1 MSSSSEICTEVTDP
15 DTQFNNGI
23 KMIVSAYETQ
33 TSFLS
38 NEITRLNKELSLR
51 DSKIKKMDELCSSLL
66 KEKSEYEAKVNS
78 LSTINRSL
86 SLQIETLRAENNSLK
101 KVKDKIRE
109 TIEVDKIPYNTNK
122 YSMNIPIGKN
132 GNNSIFQ
139 YYTNSN
145 SKSSM
150 KSKKPTGIKK
160 QCVSASNSF
169 CIAKSRHSRCS
180 NSMCSLKS
188 DKRNNDFFKHCRALM
203 GPDKYNEI
211 MDIVRSFNA
220 KLISKEETY
229 ERINEI
235 LTEGNYEELMNEFN
249 KLFM

>member
-109 TIEVDKIPYNTNK
+109 TIEVDKITPNDISLK
-122 YSMNIPIGKN
+122 YYRADDGSLFENNHWYRAFGKI
-132 GNNSIFQ
+132 SIFNLETFNKIVYLDSDMQ
-139 YYTNSN
+139 VVQNIDELFDKPHMSAVRAGEDLDWLNSGIMVIEPN
-145 SKSSM
+145 S
-150 KSKKPTGIKK
+150 T
-160 QCVSASNSF
+160 
-169 CIAKSRHSRCS
+169 
-180 NSMCSLKS
+180 
-188 DKRNNDFFKHCRALM
+188 
-203 GPDKYNEI
+203 
-211 MDIVRSFNA
+211 
-220 KLISKEETY
+220 
-229 ERINEI
+229 
-235 LTEGNYEELMNEFN
+235 EFN
-249 KLFM
+249 KLLEIVYNNEDATIYFICETDKRVFRKMVEVILA